1 MEPGDLSGGGLIDI
15 LKPLLIGLAVACF
28 AVFICAKY
36 LQISGVIIFMENLKL
51 GLRIASIVVGL
62 IVYCYVW
69 NYIIDNFKDSFVD
82 SVLYQ
87 IVFMI
92 WIVLHA
98 VGIVS
103 AVVWAWC

>member
-1 MEPGDLSGGGLIDI
+1 
-15 LKPLLIGLAVACF
+15 
-28 AVFICAKY
+28 
-36 LQISGVIIFMENLKL
+36 MENLKL

-69 NYIIDNFKDSFVD
+69 NYIIDNFKVSFVD

>member
-1 MEPGDLSGGGLIDI
+1 
-15 LKPLLIGLAVACF
+15 
-28 AVFICAKY
+28 
-36 LQISGVIIFMENLKL
+36 MENLKL

-62 IVYCYVW
+62 IAYCGVW
-69 NYIIDNFKDSFVD
+69 NYIIDNFNDK
-82 SVLYQ
+82 

-92 WIVLHA
+92 WIVLHV

>member
-1 MEPGDLSGGGLIDI
+1 
-15 LKPLLIGLAVACF
+15 
-28 AVFICAKY
+28 
-36 LQISGVIIFMENLKL
+36 MENLKL

-62 IVYCYVW
+62 IVYCGVW
-69 NYIIDNFKDSFVD
+69 KYIIDNFKYSFED

-92 WIVLHA
+92 WIVLHV

>member
-1 MEPGDLSGGGLIDI
+1 
-15 LKPLLIGLAVACF
+15 
-28 AVFICAKY
+28 
-36 LQISGVIIFMENLKL
+36 MENLKL
-51 GLRIASIVVGL
+51 GIHIASIVVGL

-69 NYIIDNFKDSFVD
+69 NYIIDNFNDR
-82 SVLYQ
+82 

-92 WIVLHA
+92 WIVLHV

>member
-1 MEPGDLSGGGLIDI
+1 
-15 LKPLLIGLAVACF
+15 
-28 AVFICAKY
+28 
-36 LQISGVIIFMENLKL
+36 MENLKL

-69 NYIIDNFKDSFVD
+69 NYIIDNFND

-87 IVFMI
+87 NVFMI
-92 WIVLHA
+92 WIVLHV